1 MQPPLTALAKRLLL
15 AVPLC
20 AIILI
25 VLGSEARADPFTL
38 HTRGEIGPNQI
49 GTYLGLTSFPHGP
62 QPFQLAPGG
71 TFNFP
76 NMGVVELSTTPANYN
91 GVPFTLRV
99 LITVP
104 SEEIILQTTT
114 TLTGTVTNQG
124 VGGVIIDFNNAPV
137 VFSFVGGPGPS
148 FRTFALT
155 VDDLFVGAG
164 QRAVIT
170 GSISDVTTPEPATL
184 LLLGTGLA
192 AAGAA
197 LRKKAGTARSRKAG
211 GRVV

>member
-1 MQPPLTALAKRLLL
+1 MRFTPGALAKKMLL

-20 AIILI
+20 AL
-25 VLGSEARADPFTL
+25 VLVLSGSEARADPFTL
-38 HTRGEIGPNQI
+38 YTRGEIGPNQI

-76 NMGVVELSTTPANYN
+76 NMGVVQLDTSPANYT
-91 GVPFTLRV
+91 GAPFTLRV
-99 LITVP
+99 FIYVP
-104 SEEIILQTTT
+104 SDEINLQITTS
-114 TLTGTVTNQG
+114 LVGAVTNQG
-124 VGGVIIDFNNAPV
+124 VGGVIIDFNNAPI

-148 FRTFALT
+148 FRTFSLT

-170 GSISDVTTPEPATL
+170 GRLVDVTTPEPATL
-184 LLLGTGLA
+184 LLLGAGLA

-197 LRKKAGTARSRKAG
+197 LRKRKGVKAAE
-211 GRVV
+211 